1 MGIQMLED
9 LIHDNW
15 LEYLPYVVI
24 AVIVVLIWK
33 LQTLCRLQ
41 KTSGNNG
48 YQSAS
53 GDMLNNSL

>member
-1 MGIQMLED
+1 MLED